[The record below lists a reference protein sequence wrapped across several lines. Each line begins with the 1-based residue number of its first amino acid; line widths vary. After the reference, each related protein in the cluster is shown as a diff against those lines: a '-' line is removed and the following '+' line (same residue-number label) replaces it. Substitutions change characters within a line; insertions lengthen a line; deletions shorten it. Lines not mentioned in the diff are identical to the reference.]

1 MKDWKQIPS
10 DRILKSTAENLNVN
24 GFNTTIVESGEEAKK
39 KALELIPQ
47 GSEVMTMT
55 SVTLATLGL
64 PSIFDESGK
73 YNSIKVKLNKMDRD
87 TQSLEMQKLGAAPE
101 YSIGSVHA
109 VTQDGKV
116 LIASNSG
123 SQLPGYLY
131 GSSHVVWIVGAQK
144 VVKDITEGE
153 QRISEYTLPL
163 ETVRARK
170 AYGLPADWES
180 FVSKLVI
187 YNREVNPSRI
197 NLILVKEE
205 LGF

>member
-1 MKDWKQIPS
+1 MKDWKQIP
-10 DRILKSTAENLNVN
+10 DDKTLETTAEKLTAN
-24 GFNTTIVESGEEAKK
+24 GFNSIIVKNGEEAKK
-39 KALELIPQ
+39 KALELIPE

-55 SVTLATLGL
+55 SITLATLGL
-64 PSIFDESGK
+64 NEVFDESGK
-73 YNSIKVKLNKMDRD
+73 YESVKARLNKMDRS
-87 TQSLEMQKLGAAPE
+87 TQGLEMQKLGAAPE

-123 SQLPGYLY
+123 SQLPGYVY

-144 VVKDITEGE
+144 IVKDIAEGE
-153 QRISEYTLPL
+153 QRIKEYIVPI
-163 ETVRARK
+163 ESVRARK
-170 AYGLPADWES
+170 AYGLPEDWNT

-197 NLILVKEE
+197 NLIIVKEI